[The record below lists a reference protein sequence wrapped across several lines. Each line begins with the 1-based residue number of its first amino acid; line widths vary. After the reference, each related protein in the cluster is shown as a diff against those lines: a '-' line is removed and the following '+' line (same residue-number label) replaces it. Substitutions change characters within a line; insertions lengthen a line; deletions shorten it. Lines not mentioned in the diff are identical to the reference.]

1 MRAARLGAVTV
12 ALAVVTSL
20 TACTSKVPE
29 TVVAGTVITV
39 GWSGSLTS
47 TNAASSPTAGN
58 RDIAEMIRSDFG
70 DVVDGEFVADE
81 SFGAVTIVSQK
92 PFTVRYDLTE
102 PAWSDGVPLDAADL
116 LLGWAGATGF
126 LDRKQG
132 AEAAVVPVLDEF
144 ARAIQVTDPQ
154 PKAQWQTAVRVPVA
168 AHVVGRHAF
177 GTDDPM
183 VAKQA
188 VITAIQHDDF
198 AALARL
204 ATVWRESFAVSPDSG
219 ADDLGLSSGPYKVE
233 RLQQNEQGQTVSLVP
248 NPAYRG
254 ALTPKVAHIELVPP
268 GPQPLAELGDRLNVA
283 QVAPRTSNR
292 ATIRDLERRDFNVE
306 TTHDGTVWAVLLR
319 PSGVFDARRARAAF
333 IRSTSAA
340 DLIEGGG
347 GQWAGAYRATTA
359 MTAAP
364 GTKAYDI
371 VSQDSGFSATL
382 GAKSDDPA
390 VERRR
395 AGVADGARVCVLF
408 DRKSA
413 FAKGAFAALKQT
425 TKEAGWA
432 VADCGSNDFAKAV
445 KGKGWNAVVTRV
457 PIPQTPDQL
466 AAQWG
471 STGSR
476 RVVQVP
482 NKGRDALIA
491 QLAET
496 VDVYE
501 SRVVL
506 AKVEATIVKDAVAL
520 PLAVNPR
527 LTVIDRRV
535 SGVAPR
541 NGAEASLTYSVAQWE
556 AVQ

>member
-1 MRAARLGAVTV
+1 MRAAGLGAVTV

-233 RLQQNEQGQTVSLVP
+233 RLQHNDQGQTVSLVP

-359 MTAAP
+359 MTAP
-364 GTKAYDI
+364 T
-371 VSQDSGFSATL
+371 
-382 GAKSDDPA
+382 
-390 VERRR
+390 R
-395 AGVADGARVCVLF
+395 
-408 DRKSA
+408 
-413 FAKGAFAALKQT
+413 T
-425 TKEAGWA
+425 TSE
-432 VADCGSNDFAKAV
+432 
-445 KGKGWNAVVTRV
+445 
-457 PIPQTPDQL
+457 
-466 AAQWG
+466 
-471 STGSR
+471 
-476 RVVQVP
+476 
-482 NKGRDALIA
+482 
-491 QLAET
+491 
-496 VDVYE
+496 
-501 SRVVL
+501 
-506 AKVEATIVKDAVAL
+506 
-520 PLAVNPR
+520 
-527 LTVIDRRV
+527 
-535 SGVAPR
+535 
-541 NGAEASLTYSVAQWE
+541 
-556 AVQ
+556 